1 VSFVSQGETKM
12 SEPTKN
18 QRYRFWYDVHCEG
31 HWKYL
36 TVKDV
41 TAEHVWYKLD
51 GSDFHYPMTHETW
64 EKCDNEKVEA
74 EQ

>member
-1 VSFVSQGETKM
+1 M

-31 HWKYL
+31 HWEYL

-41 TAEHVWYKLD
+41 TPSMFGTNSTALI
-51 GSDFHYPMTHETW
+51 FIIR
-64 EKCDNEKVEA
+64 
-74 EQ
+74 